1 MPTLERLFEK
11 AKELQGEDIW
21 GLTVMPGGGV
31 NRNTIASIVH
41 QLLPKGLR
49 EIHLSGGK
57 WAPSEMQFRRSGM
70 GFGASAEHEWDVWQ
84 TNKKEVQRVR
94 ETADIA
100 WDQYW
105 DGFSDPEDYL
115 DAGEEEP
122 AEPVLQD

>member
-1 MPTLERLFEK
+1 
-11 AKELQGEDIW
+11 
-21 GLTVMPGGGV
+21 MPGGGV
-31 NRNTIASIVH
+31 NRNTIAAIVQ

-57 WAPSEMQFRRSGM
+57 WTPSEMQFRRGGM
-70 GFGASAEHEWDVWQ
+70 GFGASAEHEWDIWQ

-105 DGFSDPEDYL
+105 DGFSDPEGYV
-115 DAGEEEP
+115 DAGEEESV
-122 AEPVLQD
+122 EPVVQD